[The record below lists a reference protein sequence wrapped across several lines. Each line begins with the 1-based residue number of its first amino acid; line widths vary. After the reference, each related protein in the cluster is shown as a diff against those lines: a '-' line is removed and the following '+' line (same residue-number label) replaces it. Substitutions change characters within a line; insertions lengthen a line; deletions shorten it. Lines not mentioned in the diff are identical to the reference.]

1 MGAFTRPFPSP
12 AEGCTQAS
20 HIPKSWFAGRHGLGT
35 FGINR
40 QITVHPVVY
49 VPPPWSPWL
58 LSLPTKLSMR
68 P

>member
-20 HIPKSWFAGRHGLGT
+20 HIPKSWFTGGHGLGT

-40 QITVHPVVY
+40 QITVHPA
-49 VPPPWSPWL
+49 
-58 LSLPTKLSMR
+58 SLCAPTPEPLVAE
-68 P
+68 PAN